1 MITVLE
7 CRERPLGA
15 KGIAVRLGKA
25 GTTWLGGRGA
35 GGPGTWKPAGATQ
48 ERACQGQ
55 LCHVRGKKW
64 SCVCPH
70 HQDQELIT

>member
-35 GGPGTWKPAGATQ
+35 GGLGTWNQQAPRRSKLA
-48 ERACQGQ
+48 
-55 LCHVRGKKW
+55 RG
-64 SCVCPH
+64 SCVMSGVKSGAVFAP
-70 HQDQELIT
+70 ITRTKS